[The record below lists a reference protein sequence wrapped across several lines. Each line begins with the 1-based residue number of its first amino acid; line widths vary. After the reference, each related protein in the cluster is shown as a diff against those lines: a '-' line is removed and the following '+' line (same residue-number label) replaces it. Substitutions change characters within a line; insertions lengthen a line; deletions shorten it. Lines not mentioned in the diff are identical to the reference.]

1 MLCFYCVKFF
11 YLTPKEQAMRK
22 LLIMVATVSFTLTY
36 AQQTINGSIIHDGI
50 QRDYILYIPAIYDGG
65 TEVPLVFNFHGFGS
79 NANEQMLYGDFRAIA
94 DSEGFLLVHPEGTFF
109 NGNQHWNVGGFT
121 IGSTV
126 DDVGFTEA
134 LIEELAGLYT
144 INLDRVYA
152 TGMSNGGYMSFLL
165 ACQLSEKIAAVAS
178 VTGSMT
184 PETFDA
190 CSPQHPTPILQIHGT
205 NDEIV
210 PYNGASWSR
219 SIEDVMTYWVNYNNC
234 DEPPSTTVFPDI
246 DPTDGSTVEHIVYQN
261 GDNGVTTEH
270 MKVLGGRH
278 TWPGSAYNFPG
289 TNQDISASMEIWEFF
304 SRFDINGTLSTGDYN
319 DQSVTIYP
327 NPTRST
333 INLSFNFYERLNYTL
348 FSATGQKLISGP
360 LESSDSQIDLSNL
373 PPNIYYLVIENQ
385 TYKILKSSFR

>member
-1 MLCFYCVKFF
+1 
-11 YLTPKEQAMRK
+11 MRK

-79 NANEQMLYGDFRAIA
+79 NANEQMWYGDFRTIA

-109 NGNQHWNVGGFT
+109 YGNQHWNVGGFT

-144 INLDRVYA
+144 INLDKVYA

-190 CSPQHPTPILQIHGT
+190 CNPQHPTPILQIHGT

-210 PYNGASWSR
+210 PYNGASWSL

-261 GDNGVTTEH
+261 GDNNVTTEH

-319 DQSVTIYP
+319 DRFVTIYP

-348 FSATGQKLISGP
+348 FSATGQKLISGS